1 MIMKEINQLIA
12 WPELKNNSGMRVT
25 LCTFGASIYEITLPN
40 NQRVTLASQDKEVF
54 LHSPFYYGKTIGRHS
69 GRLVVPSYKIDEHV
83 YPVKPYRSPLTS
95 LHGGIDG
102 ISHRQFT
109 LLKQSSQ
116 LVLMRYVSPDGEGGF
131 PGQLTVDV
139 SYQLTEDGK
148 LIIIHQAT
156 TTAPTICNLTNHV
169 YFHFARPH
177 NHLNDVMLQMNS
189 PSYLDIDSNFL
200 IQGILPTKD
209 TEFDFNL
216 PTSLGQR
223 LAMFTN
229 HPFKGIDHYFFLN
242 QGATPSILIK
252 STACPY
258 RLEVTTTYPGVVMYT
273 FNDQEDAPFIE
284 GDNDYFHRGFTLE
297 CQNPPGGIH
306 HTGMMDSIL
315 RPGKVYRHQTQYHF
329 VKD

>member
-1 MIMKEINQLIA
+1 MMNEPKDLIA
-12 WPELKNNSGMRVT
+12 WPELKNTAGMRVT
-25 LCTFGASIYEITLPN
+25 LCTFGASIYEIILPN
-40 NQRVTLASQDKEVF
+40 NQRVTLASKDKQAF

-69 GRLVVPSYKIDEHV
+69 GRLVVPSYKLDGHV
-83 YPVKPYRSPLTS
+83 YPVKPYRSKLTS

-102 ISHRQFT
+102 ISQRQFT

-116 LVLMRYVSPDGEGGF
+116 MALMRYVSPDGEGGF

-148 LIIIHQAT
+148 LIIMHQAT
-156 TTAPTICNLTNHV
+156 TTKTTICNLTNHV
-169 YFHFARPH
+169 YFHFAQPH
-177 NHLNDVMLQMNS
+177 DRLHDVTLQMNS

-200 IQGILPTKD
+200 IRGILPTKN
-209 TEFDFNL
+209 TAFDFTS

-223 LAMFTN
+223 LALFAN

-242 QGATPSILIK
+242 QGSSPSILIK

-258 RLEVTTTYPGVVMYT
+258 RLEVSTTYPGVVMYT
-273 FNDQEDAPFIE
+273 FNDQEDALFIE
-284 GDNDYFHRGFTLE
+284 GDSDYFHRGFTLE

-306 HTGMMDSIL
+306 HTGMVDSIL
-315 RPGKVYRHQTQYHF
+315 RPGEVYRHQTQYHF
-329 VKD
+329 VKE